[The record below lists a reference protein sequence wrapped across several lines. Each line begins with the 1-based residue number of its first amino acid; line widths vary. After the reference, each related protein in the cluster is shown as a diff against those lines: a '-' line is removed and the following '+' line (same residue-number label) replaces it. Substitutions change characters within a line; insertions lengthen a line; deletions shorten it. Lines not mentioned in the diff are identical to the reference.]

1 MAREFNPDLFGATDV
16 DLQTKIQN
24 EVTAGGV
31 ESLKRKVREQES
43 EIMKLS
49 QKVDKLTLALEQK
62 NVQHQHGLR
71 SLEAQSKAATQALA
85 SKLQSLVAKFTERRV
100 AEAKTQELI
109 DRHNQMVQTFELRMT
124 NMQKVT
130 SDIEMKLMGYQAT
143 IDEIVR
149 EIRHLKR

>member
-1 MAREFNPDLFGATDV
+1 MAREFNPDVFGGTQV

-62 NVQHQHGLR
+62 HMQQQHGIR

-100 AEAKTQELI
+100 AETKTQELI